1 LQLKADCGGLPG
13 IEVVADRG
21 NPDAD
26 VQGRFPVRFEIGR
39 ATPPQ
44 QAALQSCIAKHDST
58 VRGFVFEGD

>member
-1 LQLKADCGGLPG
+1 
-13 IEVVADRG
+13 
-21 NPDAD
+21 
-26 VQGRFPVRFEIGR
+26 VRFEIGR